1 MCQVPSWITTPEGV
15 LFTTD
20 KDAKAHK
27 IDWVDATGHSAIRKI
42 WPKCK
47 GVEGEGLGRHTPKV
61 VVDALL
67 SGKMAKIIAAGEL
80 LVTDG
85 EWSVPCTSV
94 VGNVSVWKGGTL
106 TLPLCTSVG
115 DYVYVSEGAKLTLPV
130 CKTVGGNVDVRKGG
144 SLVAPM
150 LKGKT

>member
-15 LFTTD
+15 LFLTD

-27 IDWVDATGHSAIRKI
+27 IDWLDATGHLAIREI

-47 GVEGEGLGRHTPKV
+47 GEEGEGLGKNTPSV
-61 VVDALL
+61 VVDALM
-67 SGKMAKIIAAGEL
+67 SGKMNRIIAAGEL
-80 LVTDG
+80 LVTAG

-94 VGNVSVWKGGTL
+94 VGNVNVREGATL

-115 DYVYVSEGAKLTLPV
+115 NVSVQEDAT
-130 CKTVGGNVDVRKGG
+130 
-144 SLVAPM
+144 LVAPK
-150 LKGKT
+150 LKR